1 MGGGSAR
8 KEGGSHWKG
17 TKGTYT
23 VCRLDVKRTKIAKIV
38 HLTARI
44 RAALSVLAATA
55 ACLLLQQ
62 QLLSSL
68 LLANVAHETGLGTGG
83 AENLAQQTHNRALH
97 GFEFAAQKKSPCPKK
112 DEKDSGDGCKKAGG
126 RRLLGFVE
134 PAASDSATGR
144 KP

>member
-68 LLANVAHETGLGTGG
+68 LLANVAHETGLGK
-83 AENLAQQTHNRALH
+83 LVWSLRCHL
-97 GFEFAAQKKSPCPKK
+97 P
-112 DEKDSGDGCKKAGG
+112 
-126 RRLLGFVE
+126 LL
-134 PAASDSATGR
+134 SLRSYSR
-144 KP
+144 